1 MTHKN
6 SKKTKIL
13 IIVGTVRE
21 GRVGRTI
28 ADWYVKEAQKIAPD
42 LEFELLDV
50 KEQNLALF
58 NNPAPPMMGQYG
70 SVQQKLA
77 KKIGSADGFVFVT
90 GEYNH
95 SVPGSL
101 KNFLD
106 YIFAEWN
113 YKAAAFVGYGG
124 AGASRAIEHLI
135 QIMTELKVVSV
146 ANTFNNI
153 SIPITKPIIDAN
165 GNFNPEFAHGDV
177 AKQLQELR
185 WWVNALKTARQT
197 SQN

>member
-1 MTHKN
+1 MAQQNIEK
-6 SKKTKIL
+6 SKIL

-21 GRVGRTI
+21 GRVGKTI
-28 ADWYVKEAQKIAPD
+28 ANWYLKEAKKVAPD
-42 LEFELLDV
+42 FEFELLDI
-50 KEQNLALF
+50 KEENLPLF
-58 NNPAPPMMGQYG
+58 SEPVPPMMHKYSTLQK
-70 SVQQKLA
+70 KLA
-77 KKIGSADGFVFVT
+77 DKIGNADGFIFVT

-106 YIFAEWN
+106 YIFSEWN

-124 AGASRAIEHLI
+124 TGALRAIEHLI
-135 QIMTELKVVSV
+135 PILAELKVVSV

-153 SIPITKPIIDAN
+153 SITQVWNAFDEK
-165 GNFNPEFAHGDV
+165 GNIKPEFIHGNIEQ
-177 AKQLQELR
+177 QLKELH

-197 SQN
+197 MIH